1 MRNKEIIDDFGYGI
15 FKTGV
20 RDRAVAVYT
29 SRQLRKALEH
39 AAELG
44 AEYQCSSCSMSINV
58 VN

>member
-1 MRNKEIIDDFGYGI
+1 MRNKEIIDDFGYGV

-20 RDRAVAVYT
+20 RDRAVAVYP
-29 SRQLRKALEH
+29 SRQMRKALDH

-44 AEYQCSSCSMSINV
+44 SEYQCSSCSMSIKI